1 VVYCVQSNFLRAK
14 NGRDFFLEKRQL
26 LKPKSANTFFRW
38 VLNRDRLDLYLRKYN
53 MGVVRTDGAYVYV
66 RQEGHNIDFC
76 FPHDNIGRPCPYV
89 KGPNEI
95 LAIGPYLVDSIPKL
109 WNIVENVYDH
119 KAMDR

>member
-1 VVYCVQSNFLRAK
+1 
-14 NGRDFFLEKRQL
+14 

-53 MGVVRTDGAYVYV
+53 MSVVRTDGAYVYV

-76 FPHDNIGRPCPYV
+76 FPHDSIGRPCPYV